1 MLAQE
6 LPQLGR
12 AKCGLMIFRE
22 LKKNP
27 HRLAYMT
34 AETEGKL
41 TLTTTKGIEK
51 EIEISKVA
59 ISDRISNGTF
69 AIDEK
74 QEGELFSVMQLQE
87 LDEE

>member
-1 MLAQE
+1 
-6 LPQLGR
+6 QLR
-12 AKCGLMIFRE
+12 RQRQMCIRDS
-22 LKKNP
+22 
-27 HRLAYMT
+27 
-34 AETEGKL
+34 